1 MEDNKENQPKQ
12 NESKPDTDAREQE
25 NEASGRKEFQN
36 RIALDDVKEKVD
48 AVKDEIRKVI
58 IGQDHFTEM
67 LIASLFARGHILV
80 EGVPGV
86 AKTIT
91 AKLFAKCIKTD
102 FSRIQFTPDLMP
114 SDVLGTSV
122 FNEAD
127 RDFEF
132 KKGPIFSNIVLI
144 DEINRSPAKTQSSL
158 FEVMEERQVSID
170 GHEFSFDDPFMVLAT
185 QNPIEQEGTYELP
198 EAQVDRFLCK
208 IKVDYPALEDE
219 ITMLTHHHERLEK
232 PALNQINPVLT
243 PKDLTDIRSKINQ
256 VKVEEKILRY
266 IAQLV
271 HETREHQ
278 YLLLG
283 ASPRASIAVLL
294 LAKSFAAMKGRDF
307 VIPEDVKKAL
317 QPVLNHRLILAPE
330 REMEGIS
337 VEQVIDLIQKSVE
350 IPR

>member
-1 MEDNKENQPKQ
+1 MEEQ
-12 NESKPDTDAREQE
+12 NENTPDNNEERNQESSAEEQ
-25 NEASGRKEFQN
+25 EFQN

-48 AVKDEIRKVI
+48 AVKNEIKKVI
-58 IGQDHFTEM
+58 IGQDNFIEM

-127 RDFEF
+127 RNFEF

-170 GHEFSFDDPFMVLAT
+170 GYEFPFDDPFMVLAT

-219 ITMLTHHHERLEK
+219 ITMLTNQHERIEK
-232 PALNQINPVLT
+232 PALDQIEAVLT
-243 PKDLTDIRSKINQ
+243 PKDLAEIQKKINQ
-256 VKVEEKILRY
+256 IKVEEKIIRY

-283 ASPRASIAVLL
+283 ASPRASIAILQ

-317 QPVLNHRLILAPE
+317 IPVLNHRLILAPE

-337 VEQVIDLIQKSVE
+337 IEQVIELIQKSVE

>member
-1 MEDNKENQPKQ
+1 MQEENQNIPGDNKGKEEEAASP
-12 NESKPDTDAREQE
+12 EQQ
-25 NEASGRKEFQN
+25 EFQN
-36 RIALDDVKEKVD
+36 RVALENVKEKVD
-48 AVKDEIRKVI
+48 ALKKEIRKVI
-58 IGQDHFTEM
+58 IGQDNFIEM

-127 RDFEF
+127 RNFEF

-170 GHEFSFDDPFMVLAT
+170 GYEFAFDNPFMVLAT

-208 IKVDYPALEDE
+208 IKVDYPGLEDE
-219 ITMLTHHHERLEK
+219 ITMLTNQHQRLER
-232 PALNQINPVLT
+232 PALDQIEAVLA
-243 PKDLTDIRSKINQ
+243 PRDLAEIQTKINQ
-256 VKVEEKILRY
+256 IKVEEKVIRY

-271 HETREHQ
+271 HETRQHQ

-283 ASPRASIAVLL
+283 ASPRASIAILQ

-317 QPVLNHRLILAPE
+317 LPVLNHRLILSPE

-337 VEQVIDLIQKSVE
+337 IEQVIDLIQKSVE

>member
-1 MEDNKENQPKQ
+1 MEEQ
-12 NESKPDTDAREQE
+12 NENTPDNNEEKNQVSSAEEQ
-25 NEASGRKEFQN
+25 EFQN

-48 AVKDEIRKVI
+48 AVKNELKKVI
-58 IGQDHFTEM
+58 IGQDNFIEM

-91 AKLFAKCIKTD
+91 ARLFAKCIKTD

-122 FNEAD
+122 FNEAA

-132 KKGPIFSNIVLI
+132 KKGPIFSHMVLI

-170 GHEFSFDDPFMVLAT
+170 GYEFSFDDPFMVLAT

-208 IKVDYPALEDE
+208 IKVDYPALDDE
-219 ITMLTHHHERLEK
+219 ITMLINQHERIEK
-232 PALNQINPVLT
+232 PALDQVKAVLT
-243 PKDLTDIRSKINQ
+243 PKDLSEIQTKINQ
-256 VKVEEKILRY
+256 IKVEEKIIRY

-283 ASPRASIAVLL
+283 ASPRASIAVLQ

-317 QPVLNHRLILAPE
+317 LPVLNHRLILAPE

-337 VEQVIDLIQKSVE
+337 IEQVIDLIQQSVE

>member
-1 MEDNKENQPKQ
+1 MEEQ
-12 NESKPDTDAREQE
+12 NENTPDKNEEKNQVSSAEEQ
-25 NEASGRKEFQN
+25 EFQN

-48 AVKDEIRKVI
+48 AVKNELKKVI
-58 IGQDHFTEM
+58 IGQDNFIEM

-91 AKLFAKCIKTD
+91 ARLFAKCIKTD

-170 GHEFSFDDPFMVLAT
+170 GYEFSFDDPFMVLAT

-208 IKVDYPALEDE
+208 IKVDYPALDDE
-219 ITMLTHHHERLEK
+219 ITMLTNQHERIEK
-232 PALNQINPVLT
+232 PALDQVNAVLT
-243 PKDLTDIRSKINQ
+243 PKDLSEIQTKINQ
-256 VKVEEKILRY
+256 IKVEEKIIRY

-283 ASPRASIAVLL
+283 ASPRASIAILQM
-294 LAKSFAAMKGRDF
+294 AKSFAAMKGRDF

-317 QPVLNHRLILAPE
+317 LPVLNHRLILAPE

-337 VEQVIDLIQKSVE
+337 IEQVIHLIQQSVE

>member
-1 MEDNKENQPKQ
+1 MEEHNENIPEG
-12 NESKPDTDAREQE
+12 NENSNQESSFSEEQ
-25 NEASGRKEFQN
+25 EFQN
-36 RIALDDVKEKVD
+36 RIALDDVRQKVD
-48 AVKDEIRKVI
+48 AVKNEIKKVI
-58 IGQDHFTEM
+58 IGQDNFIEM

-122 FNEAD
+122 FNEAS

-132 KKGPIFSNIVLI
+132 KKGPIFSHIVLI

-170 GHEFSFDDPFMVLAT
+170 VYEFPFADPFMVLAT

-219 ITMLTHHHERLEK
+219 IMMLTQKNENVEK
-232 PALNQINPVLT
+232 PPLDQIKAVLT
-243 PKDLTDIRSKINQ
+243 PQDLAQIQKKINQ
-256 VKVEEKILRY
+256 IKVEEKIIRY

-271 HETREHQ
+271 YETREHQ

-283 ASPRASIAVLL
+283 ASPRASIAILQ

-307 VIPEDVKKAL
+307 LIPEDVKKSL
-317 QPVLNHRLILAPE
+317 LPVLNHRLILAPE

-337 VEQVIDLIQKSVE
+337 IEQVIDLIQQSVE